1 MAPDGAIVRRRSGRP
16 WGRRVY
22 SALRTPALASRL
34 FQALPASRLNS
45 MTAPESAQ
53 GPLCNLRTA
62 WLLPRGT
69 WKLSLESAPGTIPH
83 SCRVCAIFPL
93 PASRTRRFS
102 ANACLIRD
110 VLPKLASYRPC
121 TPFVGLFGSGSLDYH
136 EQTEFEWDEAKSEA
150 CFVSRKF
157 DFEFAS
163 KAFADPN
170 RMVRLDLRDL
180 FKNRV

>member
-69 WKLSLESAPGTIPH
+69 WKLSLESAGIEVRGAVLRGAKVRCTVPDRE
-83 SCRVCAIFPL
+83 CRIL
-93 PASRTRRFS
+93 H
-102 ANACLIRD
+102 
-110 VLPKLASYRPC
+110 
-121 TPFVGLFGSGSLDYH
+121 GSLPS
-136 EQTEFEWDEAKSEA
+136 ASARRVASEISLDWVA
-150 CFVSRKF
+150 LVPAFSSITVSLTREPVQRNVSYK
-157 DFEFAS
+157 EHAI
-163 KAFADPN
+163 PYG
-170 RMVRLDLRDL
+170 LE
-180 FKNRV
+180 RVLKV